1 MVVLTILTLIGICV
15 ICMLVICMLVIDT
28 ILSIFNQPNYAKLAI
43 GDKEYSNLINTIID
57 NGELHVDKSRKHE
70 LVYSCNDTTFYIS
83 LNPFSFGNRVTKY
96 NGTYDDGTICG
107 ELDRKTMY
115 KLYKIN
121 KAIEIQ
127 KQQNIIDSFKSSI

>member
-1 MVVLTILTLIGICV
+1 MAVLIILTLIGIC
-15 ICMLVICMLVIDT
+15 ITCMLVIDT
-28 ILSIFNQPNYAKLAI
+28 ILSIFNQPNYAKMAI
-43 GDKEYSNLINTIID
+43 GDKEYSNLVNTIID

-83 LNPFSFGNRVTKY
+83 LSPFSFGNRVIKY

-127 KQQNIIDSFKSSI
+127 KRQNIINSFKSSI

>member
-15 ICMLVICMLVIDT
+15 ICMLVIDT
-28 ILSIFNQPNYAKLAI
+28 ILSIYNQPNYAKMAI
-43 GDKEYSNLINTIID
+43 GDKEYSSLVNTIID
-57 NGELHVDKSRKHE
+57 SGELRVAKSRKHE

-83 LNPFSFGNRVTKY
+83 LSPFSFGNKVTKY

-121 KAIEIQ
+121 KAIEVQ
-127 KQQNIIDSFKSSI
+127 KQQDIINSFKSSI

>member
-1 MVVLTILTLIGICV
+1 MAILVILTLIGIC
-15 ICMLVICMLVIDT
+15 ITCILVVDT

-43 GDKEYSNLINTIID
+43 GDKEYSNLVNTIID
-57 NGELHVDKSRKHE
+57 NGELHANKSRKHE

-83 LNPFSFGNRVTKY
+83 LNPSSFGNRVTKY

-127 KQQNIIDSFKSSI
+127 KRQNIINSFKSSI